1 MSDKVQDMLK
11 AIDELTV
18 AQLVELVEGI
28 KDKYGVDPQ
37 PAVAVAAAPAAGG
50 EAAAAEQTEFKVVL
64 NSAGQSKISVIKL
77 VKEEFGL
84 SLKDAKVKVEEAPV
98 ALLEGAD
105 KAKAEEVAA
114 KLKEAGA
121 DASVE

>member
-1 MSDKVQDMLK
+1 M
-11 AIDELTV
+11 
-18 AQLVELVEGI
+18 
-28 KDKYGVDPQ
+28 
-37 PAVAVAAAPAAGG
+37 
-50 EAAAAEQTEFKVVL
+50 
-64 NSAGQSKISVIKL
+64 IKL
-77 VKEEFGL
+77 VKDEFGL

-105 KAKAEEVAA
+105 KAKAEAVAA